1 MIQLGKGGP
10 YRGFLRTFD
19 GLWGSLGIILSS
31 NVAVSGLTFATLV
44 LTSRSLSPAG
54 LGMLV
59 MIEAYGRIFDQVL
72 RLEPSQALIR
82 QGTLHGRRSHGGPF
96 RRLVKFGFML
106 DVGGSILAG
115 AVAICLL
122 PLFDA
127 WFGFTTDTTALVLL
141 FCVTLLVPAPMTSQA
156 MLRLFDRFGL
166 IARIN
171 VATAL
176 LRLAGTAGLWAIGG
190 GLVHFVLLLCAV
202 SIFERVLPTLV
213 CLPLLRRRCGR
224 GIGRTGL
231 DGLQSENEGL
241 WTSVWT
247 ANLNVLARSSIRH
260 FDVVALSGFVGP
272 GEIGLYVLGKRF
284 AMLLIRLGSPLQ
296 LVVYPRMCQFAASRN
311 LPEMARFVATLA
323 ACFAGL
329 SAIGLLA
336 FHLAGA
342 GFVSRVF
349 GADFVA
355 ATPIIFVQLAG
366 ACLLL
371 LATILNAALQA
382 VRREGQLLTVSVM
395 AAAAFYAPLP
405 FLVPQ
410 QGVMG
415 ASFLYLL
422 ASVIVLVGCSVAF
435 AAALRSERRR
445 SPAAG

>member
-1 MIQLGKGGP
+1 MIHLGKGRP
-10 YRGFLRTFD
+10 YRGFLQTFD
-19 GLWGSLGIILSS
+19 GLWGSLGIVLSS
-31 NVAVSGLTFATLV
+31 NVVVSGLTFATLV

-82 QGTLHGRRSHGGPF
+82 QGTLHGHRPDDGPF

-106 DVGGSILAG
+106 DIGGSILAG
-115 AVAICLL
+115 AVAICSL
-122 PLFDA
+122 PLLVD
-127 WFGFTTDTTALVLL
+127 WFGFSPETTLLVVL
-141 FCVTLLVPAPMTSQA
+141 FCLTLLVPAPMTSQA

-166 IARIN
+166 IARIH
-171 VATAL
+171 VGTAM
-176 LRLAGTAGLWAIGG
+176 LRLAGTAGLWALGG
-190 GLVHFVLLLCAV
+190 ELVHFVLLLCAV
-202 SIFERVLPTLV
+202 SIFERVLPTLI
-213 CLPLLRRRCGR
+213 CLPLLLRRCGN
-224 GIGRTGL
+224 GIGRTGMA
-231 DGLQSENEGL
+231 GLQAENEGL
-241 WTSVWT
+241 WRSVWA

-296 LVVYPRMCQFAASRN
+296 LVVYPRMCQLAAGRK
-311 LPEMARFVATLA
+311 LPEMVRFVATLV

-329 SAIGLLA
+329 SALGLLA

-342 GFVSRVF
+342 AFVSRVF
-349 GADFVA
+349 GADFAA
-355 ATPIIFVQLAG
+355 ATPIILVQLAG

-382 VRREGQLLTVSVM
+382 VRREGQLLTVSIL
-395 AAAAFYAPLP
+395 AAVAFYAPLP
-405 FLVPQ
+405 LLIPE

-422 ASVIVLVGCSVAF
+422 ASAIVFFGCSVAF